1 MSMLFSSK
9 SVCRPF
15 GKGSSHTMSQAS
27 CLGNQV
33 MFGHRERIF
42 VLSCLVACQ
51 SRQII
56 IIPTVIILNLQRIKL
71 SGYLQ
76 SAFTM

>member
-1 MSMLFSSK
+1 
-9 SVCRPF
+9 
-15 GKGSSHTMSQAS
+15 
-27 CLGNQV
+27 

-76 SAFTM
+76 SAFTV